1 MTPQFGLNTVVRAIL
16 KLAPSRPHSRSSGH
30 YYEGG
35 MGKITAGR
43 ARAHS
48 SATAT
53 VRLVREC
60 TAVVGAAP
68 PV

>member
-1 MTPQFGLNTVVRAIL
+1 MVRAIL
-16 KLAPSRPHSRSSGH
+16 KLAPSPHFRSGH

-35 MGKITAGR
+35 IGRITAGR

-48 SATAT
+48 SATA

>member
-16 KLAPSRPHSRSSGH
+16 KLAPCPHCRSGH

>member
-1 MTPQFGLNTVVRAIL
+1 MTPQFGLNTVLRAIL
-16 KLAPSRPHSRSSGH
+16 KLAPSRPHSHSGH

-53 VRLVREC
+53 ARLVREC

>member
-16 KLAPSRPHSRSSGH
+16 KLAPSPSWH

-35 MGKITAGR
+35 IGKITAGR
-43 ARAHS
+43 ARTHS
-48 SATAT
+48 SATA

-60 TAVVGAAP
+60 TAVVEAAP